1 MDYTYRQILKWGDK
15 REEKVDPLM
24 IKIIREKFD
33 LKDSDFQQKY
43 LSGSQTVKLEKPSS
57 LKPGQIDFFKSL
69 AGNENV
75 QSDDFSRA
83 KFSCGKFYAEL
94 LDMRLNLVPNPPD
107 AVVSPK
113 SFDELVKIAEY

>member
-24 IKIIREKFD
+24 IKVIREKFD
-33 LKDSDFQQKY
+33 LKDSDFETKY
-43 LSGSQTVKLEKPSS
+43 LSGSQPVKLEKLSS
-57 LKPGQIDFFKSL
+57 LKPQQLDFFKSI

-113 SFDELVKIAEY
+113 SHR